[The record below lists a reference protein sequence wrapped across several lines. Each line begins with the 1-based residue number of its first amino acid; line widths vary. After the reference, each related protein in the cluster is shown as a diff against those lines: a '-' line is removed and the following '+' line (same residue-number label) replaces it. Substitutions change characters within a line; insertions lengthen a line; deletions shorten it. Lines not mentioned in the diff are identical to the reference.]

1 MKGLYCRCQNFVE
14 FTYILIMFISFGFF
28 NILVYRLLRVK
39 CLEKFKKFHKQRK
52 LHFIPG
58 HHMVKI
64 YIIIVFKLLQAVNVS
79 NHSFAEVVVRLKC
92 MLQFSKLIPQ
102 FVFAKLNTNFLP

>member
-1 MKGLYCRCQNFVE
+1 
-14 FTYILIMFISFGFF
+14 MFGKVQEIPQT
-28 NILVYRLLRVK
+28 
-39 CLEKFKKFHKQRK
+39 EKTPFYPRSPYGKD
-52 LHFIPG
+52 
-58 HHMVKI
+58 I

>member
-1 MKGLYCRCQNFVE
+1 
-14 FTYILIMFISFGFF
+14 
-28 NILVYRLLRVK
+28 
-39 CLEKFKKFHKQRK
+39 
-52 LHFIPG
+52 
-58 HHMVKI
+58 MVKI

-102 FVFAKLNTNFLP
+102 FVFEKLNTNFLP